1 MPKVVMQYNVV
12 AGAWRQLGHT
22 GASGVAGIE
31 IKASGGNAYETSTL
45 QARAA
50 ADYVHA
56 AFHPTTNEP
65 LVAFKDGPGSAKATV
80 MRFGQ
85 R

>member
-1 MPKVVMQYNVV
+1 M
-12 AGAWRQLGHT
+12 H
-22 GASGVAGIE
+22 
-31 IKASGGNAYETSTL
+31 
-45 QARAA
+45 ARLPPLAAA